1 MSSAE
6 YRALAAELL
15 AKAMKAPGRPGSAQL
30 DALAR
35 SYLRLAEQAE
45 RNDRADV
52 WAEFGP
58 KPAVRDEGR

>member
-15 AKAMKAPGRPGSAQL
+15 AKAMKAPGGAASAEY

-45 RNDRADV
+45 QNGRADI

-58 KPAVRDEGR
+58 KPAFRDGER